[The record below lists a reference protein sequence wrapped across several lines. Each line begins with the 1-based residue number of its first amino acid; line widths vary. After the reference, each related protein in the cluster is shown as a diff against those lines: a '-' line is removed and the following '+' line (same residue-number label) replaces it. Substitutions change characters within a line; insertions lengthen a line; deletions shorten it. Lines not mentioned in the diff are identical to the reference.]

1 MGDRGMIRTSQ
12 KAAAQKAGFHF
23 ITALTKPQIQ
33 KMLDDKVF
41 QMELFDEK
49 VHEVLDEEGR
59 RFVLRRNP
67 VRQEE
72 LKKAREQKRQS
83 VQAAI
88 QKANTYLKEHPRA
101 KVSTQQRYLTE
112 RLEHLKVENWL
123 KLSRK
128 SVLF

>member
-1 MGDRGMIRTSQ
+1 MIRADQ
-12 KAAAQKAGFHF
+12 KTAAQKAGFHF

-41 QMELFDEK
+41 ETELFDEK

-83 VQAAI
+83 VQACLDGYPES
-88 QKANTYLKEHPRA
+88 QHL
-101 KVSTQQRYLTE
+101 
-112 RLEHLKVENWL
+112 LEPKFGSWMRHG
-123 KLSRK
+123 
-128 SVLF
+128 